1 MQETSG
7 LLRDLPLLRKAAAYH
22 DGIDLSKTLIICV
35 QHLYS
40 TTYTMFSELFSKGLN
55 PQNLFVSGKCYS
67 TDPSVYQQLK
77 KDGVHISSNS
87 HFFDSHQEY
96 DQVFQSNLETFFDEF
111 LERVRTHNYEKI
123 IILDDGGILLS
134 IANKKISGLSNIIG
148 IEQTSAGYNRLSK
161 SHLVFPVVNVARSW
175 IKMKYE
181 SPIIINLALNK
192 LKQKIAHISPSPR
205 KVLVMGYGTLGQ
217 CVYKALKGKY
227 EVSHFD
233 LCMERSMFSSENL
246 RNELREFDLII
257 GTTGEASIS
266 KDLFPY
272 LKKPVI
278 LSSISSSDRELDAAY
293 LRRSQEKTHN
303 CHADLYIDGITLLNC
318 GFPINF
324 DADYRAIDTD
334 EFQLTRSIILG
345 AICHAYKT
353 ATDVAKFIELDNS
366 FQFFL
371 EENLL
376 ATRSNRTEGVAN
388 GLKIEPLQV

>member
-1 MQETSG
+1 MTTDMQESSG
-7 LLRDLPLLRKAAAYH
+7 LLRDLPLLRKTAAYY

-40 TTYTMFSELFSKGLN
+40 TTYTMFSELFRKGLD

-77 KDGVHISSNS
+77 KDGIHISSDSN
-87 HFFDSHQEY
+87 FFDSHQEY
-96 DQVFQSNLETFFDEF
+96 DQVFQSSLETFFDEF
-111 LERVRTHNYEKI
+111 LERMRTHKYEKI

-134 IANKKISGLSNIIG
+134 IANKKISGVSNIIG

-161 SHLVFPVVNVARSW
+161 SNLVFPVVNVARSW
-175 IKMKYE
+175 IKMKHE

-192 LKQKIAHISPSPR
+192 LKQKIAHIFPSP
-205 KVLVMGYGTLGQ
+205 KKILVMGYGTIGQ
-217 CVYKALKGKY
+217 SVCKALKDKY
-227 EVSHFD
+227 EISHFD
-233 LCMERSMFSSENL
+233 LCIERSMFSSKSL
-246 RNELREFDLII
+246 KNELGAFDLII
-257 GTTGEASIS
+257 GTSGEASIS

-303 CHADLYIDGITLLNC
+303 CHADLHINGITLLNC

-324 DADYRAIDTD
+324 DADYRAIDTT

-345 AICHAYKT
+345 AICQAYKT
-353 ATDVAKFIELDNS
+353 ATDVARFIELDNS
-366 FQFFL
+366 FQSCI
-371 EENLL
+371 EEDIL
-376 ATRSNRTEGVAN
+376 ATPS
-388 GLKIEPLQV
+388 GL